1 MDLVTLKIICLFTRI
16 VIFRI
21 DLALQ
26 YIFDKF
32 LSLSLR
38 WLQKILVP
46 GLMVVGMESY
56 KCLAPPM
63 EPLDQVDKIVQ
74 MWPKVKITNQFVQ
87 IPPLGL
93 ICQCQVDGHTLS
105 SVSLASVGCPDPAL
119 LSNIFQVQ
127 TGANV
132 DGKDLHPLTCTLGS
146 ALSFVT
152 GHPVGAPPRCHW
164 YHHFIFGELHLT
176 NHCHSWDSQKN
187 ISRSTAAVST
197 VSPPST
203 TTLNC
208 PQSPSLCQTSHTTYR
223 LFVEINLFDVAT
235 EIYLVW
241 MQLCRDLRK
250 LWLWRSPIPRPLSHL
265 QITGWPFSQ
274 ELGHLILPHSS
285 SKVQPQRGSILI
297 SSKSWK
303 RSRPK
308 LNHSEIFSSVE
319 AYGRTQTLFAREA
332 RSTQY
337 RNSLEE
343 YSKWEILEAYKIW
356 EGVDLPPPAAR
367 CLLTPPLLLPQRHRH
382 LAGRS
387 QLRRPPRLQCW
398 GGDI

>member
-1 MDLVTLKIICLFTRI
+1 MNAKWQSIPFFHTVLAIWYNLYVTRSYKWALLQFISRTSGHGSCHFEDYLLVHQI

-21 DLALQ
+21 DLELQ

-38 WLQKILVP
+38 WLQKSLGP

-164 YHHFIFGELHLT
+164 YHHFIFGELPLT
-176 NHCHSWDSQKN
+176 NHCHSWDSQK
-187 ISRSTAAVST
+187 IYQGVQQRSV
-197 VSPPST
+197 
-203 TTLNC
+203 
-208 PQSPSLCQTSHTTYR
+208 QYR
-223 LFVEINLFDVAT
+223 LPA
-235 EIYLVW
+235 
-241 MQLCRDLRK
+241 LRPWTVHS
-250 LWLWRSPIPRPLSHL
+250 LRHCARPLIPLS
-265 QITGWPFSQ
+265 
-274 ELGHLILPHSS
+274 
-285 SKVQPQRGSILI
+285 GSL
-297 SSKSWK
+297 
-303 RSRPK
+303 
-308 LNHSEIFSSVE
+308 
-319 AYGRTQTLFAREA
+319 
-332 RSTQY
+332 
-337 RNSLEE
+337 
-343 YSKWEILEAYKIW
+343 
-356 EGVDLPPPAAR
+356 
-367 CLLTPPLLLPQRHRH
+367 
-382 LAGRS
+382 
-387 QLRRPPRLQCW
+387 
-398 GGDI
+398 